1 MAKKYDLAVKTGS
14 YKTQEGVEK
23 ARYEALGEIHP
34 GRDGGFFARL
44 NAFRMLGL
52 ATAAIARGDDSVL
65 VSMFAPSDSQAAS
78 GHPAP
83 SAPVASPAA
92 APPVNNWGDPAF

>member
-1 MAKKYDLAVKTGS
+1 VAKKYDLAVKTGS

-34 GRDGGFFARL
+34 GNQGGFFARL

-65 VSMFAPSDSQAAS
+65 VSMFAPSDSQAG
-78 GHPAP
+78 GHP
-83 SAPVASPAA
+83 APVASPAA
-92 APPVNNWGDPAF
+92 APAVNNWDDPGF